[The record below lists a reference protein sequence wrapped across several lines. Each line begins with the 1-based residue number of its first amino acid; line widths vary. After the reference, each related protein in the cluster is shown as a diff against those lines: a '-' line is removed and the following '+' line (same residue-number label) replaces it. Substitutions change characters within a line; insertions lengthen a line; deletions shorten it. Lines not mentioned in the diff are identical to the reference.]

1 MVAPVDRLEIK
12 IRAENEKR
20 GCAPHPLSD
29 RILVYRT
36 VGRFPFP
43 DFSGRCLETVRG
55 D

>member
-1 MVAPVDRLEIK
+1 MIAPVDRLEIK

-29 RILVYRT
+29 LLVYRT

-43 DFSGRCLETVRG
+43 DFSGRRLETVRG